1 MTNYEALKAYIK
13 RASSFA
19 PKNAPLSAKYI
30 LNWAKY
36 VRRTI
41 KERTCEEWK
50 HEMFETLMNERCL
63 DEHTGGRKRK
73 EI

>member
-41 KERTCEEWK
+41 KEVTCEEWK
-50 HEMFETLMNERCL
+50 RDMFENLMSGGST
-63 DEHTGGRKRK
+63 EHTGGRKRK
-73 EI
+73 EL